1 MAWTTENSFQAIRGS
16 QVRLKTDTPTENP
29 FLFGFNPL
37 YWGCLE
43 FTSISGNLFPF
54 IPILR
59 KLRLYVSHLS
69 RRPF

>member
-1 MAWTTENSFQAIRGS
+1 MAKRGFVCRSSGFSFIAGRHPIKMDAKS
-16 QVRLKTDTPTENP
+16 QYA
-29 FLFGFNPL
+29 L
-37 YWGCLE
+37 YWGCLDLS
-43 FTSISGNLFPF
+43 SISGNLFPF